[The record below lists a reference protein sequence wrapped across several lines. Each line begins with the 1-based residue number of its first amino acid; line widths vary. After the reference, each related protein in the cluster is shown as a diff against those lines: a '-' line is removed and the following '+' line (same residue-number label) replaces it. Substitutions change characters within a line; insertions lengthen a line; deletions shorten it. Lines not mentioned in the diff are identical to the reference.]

1 MQFEWDERKNQLS
14 VRKHGIDFNDVPD
27 MFRHPMLTLS
37 DDREHYGEER
47 WVSVG
52 WLNRLV
58 GVVVHTERQGEVIRV
73 ISARKATRREA
84 RLYVESIEN

>member
-1 MQFEWDERKNQLS
+1 MLPNLHLRHCDNGPPPSSL
-14 VRKHGIDFNDVPD
+14 VRLEGV
-27 MFRHPMLTLS
+27 
-37 DDREHYGEER
+37 HYGEER